1 MKTARFTSLLTALL
15 CLCTLAAPAALAQQA
30 ARPMAEPAA
39 DQATWQR
46 TVGAQLAMLLDEQDT
61 PAMKDH
67 VMKVVIRLNE
77 TSAVPLNF
85 DPVVPKLFEI
95 YRDDAEEDRRL
106 AALQALGA
114 TNSPLAMKALA
125 GHVEGERSSR
135 VRQQTFAVLANYLR
149 QQDAS

>member
-1 MKTARFTSLLTALL
+1 
-15 CLCTLAAPAALAQQA
+15 
-30 ARPMAEPAA
+30 
-39 DQATWQR
+39 
-46 TVGAQLAMLLDEQDT
+46 MLLDEQDT